1 MPYFYHLPD
10 SVSLFRAV
18 SLWPIARFKSFT
30 KIPKTFCRLD
40 LRRRGCWGQREN
52 SRLLK
57 AGSKLDSWS
66 KEVRPG
72 WREALKHQDILPRVK
87 NMQLV
92 SCSTA
97 SELNP
102 FQKAARY
109 SSVYTLAWE
118 AKEGGLAPKTAGPQ
132 LARVHHGINTPFYWV
147 FISSA
152 TLSATRH
159 PVPGFKSQLCSSLAV
174 CPLESCSTSLSPSSL
189 HFKMGPSDN
198 QQGPTVQHSD
208 ICYSVIT

>member
-1 MPYFYHLPD
+1 
-10 SVSLFRAV
+10 
-18 SLWPIARFKSFT
+18 
-30 KIPKTFCRLD
+30 
-40 LRRRGCWGQREN
+40 
-52 SRLLK
+52 
-57 AGSKLDSWS
+57 
-66 KEVRPG
+66 
-72 WREALKHQDILPRVK
+72 
-87 NMQLV
+87 MQLV
-92 SCSTA
+92 SCGLA

-109 SSVYTLAWE
+109 SSIYTLAWE
-118 AKEGGLAPKTAGPQ
+118 EKEGGLAPQTAGPR

-147 FISSA
+147 FVSSA

-174 CPLESCSTSLSPSSL
+174 CPLESCSTSPSPNSL

-198 QQGPTVQHSD
+198 QQGLTVQHSE